1 MNKIH
6 RLTLIGIII
15 NLAMFLLVLNEV
27 NSLSDY
33 YGYDRTLRLIKDL
46 VTIVLP
52 LAIVVQVVSV
62 FLLPKVPRV
71 GIVFAYI
78 GGIAMVPIG
87 LLFLIGYLFSYER
100 YCNANLD
107 VYNPEAEVDISKPED
122 KNYKL
127 TCDTSRFAPTGAIA
141 LCMGVIVLVMGV
153 GIGYL
158 LVAVGILNIW
168 NGVRLKER
176 VMIGLSGDKLIVKPK
191 LYSDTF
197 IVPLNEIVLTGK
209 GVTND
214 TVSLKFLRTGRAFSV
229 RKKMLAGE
237 NIDESLEYIIS
248 KIPTA

>member
-15 NLAMFLLVLNEV
+15 NLAMFLLALNEV

-62 FLLPKVPRV
+62 FLLPKAPRV

-87 LLFLIGYLFSYER
+87 LLFLIGYIFSYER

-214 TVSLKFLRTGRAFSV
+214 AVSLKFLRTGRAFSV

>member
-46 VTIVLP
+46 VTTLIP
-52 LAIVVQVVSV
+52 LAIVAQVVSV
-62 FLLPKVPRV
+62 LLLPKAPRV
-71 GIVFAYI
+71 GIVFAYL
-78 GGIAMVPIG
+78 GGITMVPIG
-87 LLFLIGYLFSYER
+87 LVFLIGYLFSYER

-107 VYNPEAEVDISKPED
+107 VYNPEAAVDISKPED

-127 TCDTSRFAPTGAIA
+127 TCDTSRFVPTGAIA

-158 LVAVGILNIW
+158 LVAVGVINIW

-197 IVPLNEIVLTGK
+197 IVPLSEVVLTDK
-209 GVTND
+209 GVNND
-214 TVSLKFLRTGRAFSV
+214 KVSLKFLRTGRAFDV

-248 KIPTA
+248 KIPVA